1 MEAVRMTAEENFLRF
16 SSRQW
21 ASGGTFG
28 VPGPEIRDSGPQSE
42 CSSLM
47 RTVSKSNYMIRIFET
62 PLSPVLFEFD
72 APAGS
77 FQNSNSTDCDCRIP
91 FSGILAQSGQ
101 KSTCTRLEHGGQWF
115 HSDSVVTS
123 IRAEGRTWS
132 KRLSAHQ
139 CSSRRTTTSQTWV
152 TRDEALKQQC
162 LNVGNVLIV
171 ECSC

>member
-1 MEAVRMTAEENFLRF
+1 MEGGHWTTLKVLRNQKVKCSTSQVCMNGF
-16 SSRQW
+16 ANTSPSPSSRGR
-21 ASGGTFG
+21 SIP
-28 VPGPEIRDSGPQSE
+28 V
-42 CSSLM
+42 
-47 RTVSKSNYMIRIFET
+47 FEP
-62 PLSPVLFEFD
+62 PLFEPPLFEFD

-77 FQNSNSTDCDCRIP
+77 FQNSNSTVCDCRIP

-123 IRAEGRTWS
+123 IRAEGADVVQTTECTSVLFS
-132 KRLSAHQ
+132 KD
-139 CSSRRTTTSQTWV
+139 TTSQTWV